1 MSDDQP
7 TEEELDEVWANVQAH
22 AAHIFVGQGMG
33 FIEAHLCPD
42 IRYDHEIATLICNEV
57 FPEVEAL
64 AQNFAQRLAA
74 RVDTL
79 AELYRLTHEPCD

>member
-7 TEEELDEVWANVQAH
+7 TEEELEDAWQHTQAH
-22 AAHIFVGQGMG
+22 AAHLFLAQGMS

-42 IRYDHEIATLICNEV
+42 IRYDAEIAKVMCAEV
-57 FPEVEAL
+57 YPEIEAL
-64 AQNFAQRLAA
+64 ADTFVTRLAA

-79 AELYRLTHEPCD
+79 AELHRISHES